1 MKFKRLAALGLTAAL
16 SLSLLAVPAGAV
28 TFTDI
33 SGHWAKSYIED
44 MVKKGLVTGYGDG
57 TYRPNKTLSV
67 AEGLAFCARALQV
80 DEKTAKAVQEKHA
93 DYLDE
98 MLNDQF
104 SWFRKEFALCL
115 ESGIVSKAEFKTMV
129 QSGVLNSG
137 AAMEKQDL
145 ARYMVRAMGLDLLA
159 ENQENCP
166 LGFGDA
172 QDIRE
177 DNRKS
182 VYLLNMYG
190 IITGDQA
197 NNFNSEVNRA
207 IMATMLS
214 RVISFKTERGIVTE
228 LPDFT
233 TYQWAAGTLQAVNT
247 SDRGLTVLTLDDG
260 LGEEMQAV
268 PLTLSAKIYEN
279 NMETNEKALQIG
291 TYVRVALDEKGNGTK
306 AVLCGELESV
316 SGTVVSLTRESALL
330 SLGGAP
336 KTVALDRFTLV
347 QAGDRT
353 YTVDQMD
360 LNGGYTSARAMVDG
374 RGKAVSLQLL
384 GGTTKR
390 TGVFVG
396 RESIVNSDDI
406 LLNIVGYDGVPQR
419 YTMPDDVTILVN
431 GVKGKNSAMSGY
443 KGRLVTLRV
452 SNETG
457 LVTSVDFDTAVTCIQ
472 GSLRSFV
479 WQTSSPSVGIYNLET
494 GRSVNYNL
502 SKNVSVTY
510 EGKSVEYRDVKK
522 DWFVTAR
529 QVGGEV
535 VEMDCYPATATA
547 EGTIT
552 VDYSKVPLVLLTV
565 ESEDGV
571 ISSFELDVDDL
582 PVIRRDDKTSSI
594 DKLKN
599 GDRAVVTI
607 KYNEVTLIEAASP
620 TTNLLGTVQSVFQTM
635 TGDSLVVKLSSGEEM
650 TYQVTAGTSITKDG
664 RAVAFSSLKPGYQ
677 ISLLADGNRLT
688 AIEVDSATAAVGN
701 SVQGTVIYVNT
712 TDKTILFQETGSENI
727 ITVST
732 ASVKTILSPSTG
744 EELKL
749 KDLRAGDTLSIYG
762 TYNGLTLSATTILR

>member
-1 MKFKRLAALGLTAAL
+1 MKFKRLAVLGLAAAL

-33 SGHWAKSYIED
+33 SKHWAKSYIED
-44 MVKKGLVTGYGDG
+44 MANKGLVTGYGDR
-57 TYRPNKTLSV
+57 TYRPDKTLTV

-80 DEKTAKAVQEKHA
+80 DEKTAKAVQDKHA

-98 MLNDQF
+98 MLDDQF

-115 ESGIVSKAEFKTMV
+115 ESGILSKAEFKTMV
-129 QSGVLNSG
+129 QNGVLSSG

-166 LGFGDA
+166 LGFRDA
-172 QDIRE
+172 QEIRE

-190 IITGDQA
+190 IITGDEA

-228 LPDFT
+228 LPAFT
-233 TYQWAAGTLQAVNT
+233 TYDWAAGTLQAVNT

-279 NMETNEKALQIG
+279 NMEASEKALQIG
-291 TYVRVALDEKGNGTK
+291 AYVRVALDEKGNGTK

-316 SGTVVSLTRESALL
+316 NGTVVSLTEESVLL

-347 QAGDRT
+347 QAGDKT
-353 YTVDQMD
+353 YTVAEMD

-390 TGVFVG
+390 TGVFTG

-419 YTMPDDVTILVN
+419 YTMPEDVTILVN

-535 VEMDCYPATATA
+535 VEMDCFPGTATA

-599 GDRAVVTI
+599 GDHAVVTI
-607 KYNEVTLIEAASP
+607 KYNEVTLIEASSP

-635 TGDSLVVKLSSGEEM
+635 KGDSLVVKLSSGEEM

-664 RAVAFSSLKPGYQ
+664 RAIAFSALKPGYQ
-677 ISLLADGNRLT
+677 ISLLADGDRLT

-712 TDKTILFQETGSENI
+712 TDKTILFQENGSENV

-744 EELKL
+744 EELRL
-749 KDLRAGDTLSIYG
+749 KDLRAGDSLSIYG